1 MEDYDSTVFVV
12 EDDEAVRDAL
22 SMLVETVGLKC
33 RTYQTAQDFLA
44 DYDPSEPGC
53 LVADVRMP
61 GMSGLELQA
70 KLAKD
75 GIEIPIVIITGHGDV
90 HMAVKALKTGA
101 VDFVQ
106 KPFRDHTLLNSIL
119 KAVVVDSRK
128 RRKSVERSQLDAK
141 LAELTS
147 REREVMD
154 LLVMGK
160 STREV
165 ARDLDISSK
174 TVDIHRRRVL
184 DKMEVRSVVE
194 LVLATEQL
202 RD

>member
-22 SMLVETVGLKC
+22 CMLVETVGLKC
-33 RTYQTAQDFLA
+33 RMYGAAQDFLR
-44 DYDPSEPGC
+44 DYDPGEPGC
-53 LVADVRMP
+53 LVVDVRMP

-75 GIEIPIVIITGHGDV
+75 GIDIPIVIITGHGDV
-90 HMAVKALKTGA
+90 HMAVKALKSGA

-119 KAVVVDSRK
+119 KAVVIDARK
-128 RRKSVERSQLDAK
+128 RRKSVERSQLDAR

-154 LLVMGK
+154 LLVTGK

-165 ARDLDISSK
+165 AKELNISSK

>member
-22 SMLVETVGLKC
+22 CMLVETVGLKC
-33 RTYQTAQDFLA
+33 KTYRTAQDFLS
-44 DYDPSEPGC
+44 DYDPGEPGC

-75 GIEIPIVIITGHGDV
+75 GIDIPIVIITGHGDV
-90 HMAVKALKTGA
+90 HMAVKALKSGA

-119 KAVVVDSRK
+119 KAVVIDARK

-154 LLVMGK
+154 LLVTGK

-165 ARDLDISSK
+165 ARELNISSK
-174 TVDIHRRRVL
+174 TVDIHRRRIL